1 MITLEDALYKGKS
14 YLKEKGIPD
23 SDLDA
28 WYLLSHCFRLNR
40 TQFILHSKQ
49 VINEEQFKEYLALI
63 HKRGSHIPL
72 QHLTGEQE
80 FMGLTFKVTEDVL
93 IPRQDTEILV
103 EEALKAAEGKEVL
116 DLCTGS
122 GCIIISLSKLGRIK
136 NGTGVDI
143 SPKALSVARENARL
157 LEAEVTFIESDM
169 YSQLTGKYD
178 IIISNPPYIPS
189 KDIGELMEE
198 VKDHEPVLALDG
210 SEDGLYF
217 YRTIIHGINR
227 FLKPEGYVFFEIG
240 YNQGDA
246 VSELL
251 QEAGFMEIKI
261 INDLAGLNRVV
272 SGRYKKE
279 EVAFT

>member
-1 MITLEDALYKGKS
+1 MITLEDALYKGKF
-14 YLKEKGIPD
+14 YLKEKGIAD
-23 SDLDA
+23 ADLDA
-28 WYLLSHCFRLNR
+28 WYLLSHYFLINR
-40 TQFILHSKQ
+40 TQFILHSNQ
-49 VINEEQFKEYLALI
+49 IITEEQLNEYLALI

-72 QHLTGEQE
+72 QYITGEQE
-80 FMGLTFKVTEDVL
+80 FMGLKFKVTEDVL

-103 EEALKAAEGKEVL
+103 EEALKASAGKEVL

-122 GCIIISLSKLGRIK
+122 GCIIVSLSKLGRIK
-136 NGTGVDI
+136 SGTGVDI
-143 SPKALSVARENARL
+143 SPKALSVARENARR
-157 LEAEVTFIESDM
+157 LEADVTFIESNM

-178 IIISNPPYIPS
+178 IIISNPPYIPT
-189 KDIGELMEE
+189 KDIGGLMEE

-217 YRTIIHGINR
+217 YRVIINGISR

-246 VSELL
+246 VSDLL

-261 INDLAGLNRVV
+261 INDLAGLSRVI
-272 SGRYKKE
+272 SGRYKNE